1 MESQIYNHEYNNRI
15 AEYKMEIKKKK
26 MQQNDEQIK
35 ITLTQWT
42 HANVVKFIFDL
53 YWRVPLER
61 HLLSTVYSLQRAEF
75 GSGGTAFVLER
86 K

>member
-1 MESQIYNHEYNNRI
+1 
-15 AEYKMEIKKKK
+15 
-26 MQQNDEQIK
+26 MQQNDEHFK

-61 HLLSTVYSLQRAEF
+61 HLLSTVYSLQ
-75 GSGGTAFVLER
+75 STVYR
-86 K
+86 KDAVIHTDTDTTNTFIK

>member
-26 MQQNDEQIK
+26 MQQNDEQVK

-42 HANVVKFIFDL
+42 PLIEVVIKKINLNCID
-53 YWRVPLER
+53 
-61 HLLSTVYSLQRAEF
+61 H
-75 GSGGTAFVLER
+75 
-86 K
+86 